1 MNEVFHCSES
11 LLSKNDPNMK
21 TGHRHKVKWSTS
33 EMDSKCFGKE
43 RQDRTFDKIVARSV
57 AFESG
62 EVNRQKKLAAYF

>member
-1 MNEVFHCSES
+1 
-11 LLSKNDPNMK
+11 MK